1 MAENRIRELQDFAL
15 DFQEQLK
22 EAKELYQ
29 QRKLN
34 SKNLEPKYFK
44 TENAKTKFNEEEN
57 KNKFKLGKNI
67 EQLKLNDHW
76 IPNCLFG
83 KSFERFKKLTN
94 GHFPTSWELVSK
106 KNYFYNNF
114 ILIKYRQEFR

>member
-44 TENAKTKFNEEEN
+44 TENAKTK
-57 KNKFKLGKNI
+57 
-67 EQLKLNDHW
+67 LNDHW

-106 KNYFYNNF
+106 KIIF
-114 ILIKYRQEFR
+114 ITILF

>member
-29 QRKLN
+29 QRQLN

-67 EQLKLNDHW
+67 EQLKLNDYW

-106 KNYFYNNF
+106 KIIF
-114 ILIKYRQEFR
+114 ITILF